1 MVSYTCAGA
10 SDSRFNF
17 GKAGYQRSMMDFRPI
32 LLILGMLLATLAIGM
47 CIPALVDAA
56 AGNPDW
62 QVFTISAGLT
72 LFVGVALT
80 LTSSTGR
87 VHLNVRQAFVM
98 TALSWLVMTIFAA
111 LPFMFSELKL
121 TYTDAFFEA
130 MSGITTTGSTVITGL
145 DHVPPGILL
154 WRGILQWLGGL
165 GIVVMAIAVMPMMG
179 VGGMQLFKVEAFD
192 AGEKVLPRAAQISV
206 ALVGIYAILTGL
218 WGVMLWATGMTPL
231 EATVHA
237 MTTIATGGFSTSDGS
252 VGHFDSWVVD
262 IIITFGMVVG
272 SLPFL
277 LFVQVIRGK
286 PLALWRDEQVRGFLT
301 IALSIVL
308 LVSVLLWFETGM
320 NPLQSLRYAA
330 FNVVSIMTGTGYATD
345 DYGLWGSF
353 ALPVFF
359 FVMFIG
365 GCAGSTTCGIKVF
378 RFQVLYAAA
387 SGQIRHLLQPRGV
400 FIPYYNHRP
409 ISDEVMISV
418 LSFFF
423 VFGLSFA
430 ALALG
435 LGMLGL
441 DFLTAVSS
449 AATAIANVGPGLGP
463 IVGPSGNFQS
473 LPDAAKWLMAAGM
486 LLGRLELFTI
496 LVLFSRTFWRG

>member
-1 MVSYTCAGA
+1 M
-10 SDSRFNF
+10 
-17 GKAGYQRSMMDFRPI
+17 
-32 LLILGMLLATLAIGM
+32 ILGVLLATLAFGM
-47 CIPALVDAA
+47 CIPALVDAVL
-56 AGNPDW
+56 GNPDW
-62 QVFTISAGLT
+62 QVFAVSAGLT
-72 LFVGVALT
+72 LFVGVSLT
-80 LTSSTGR
+80 LTSSSGR
-87 VHLNVRQAFVM
+87 VSLNVRQAFVM
-98 TALSWLVMTIFAA
+98 TTLSWLVLTIFAA
-111 LPFMFSELKL
+111 LPFMFSELRL
-121 TYTDAFFEA
+121 SYTDAFFEA

-145 DHVPPGILL
+145 DHAPPGILL

-179 VGGMQLFKVEAFD
+179 VGGMQMFKVEAFD
-192 AGEKVLPRAAQISV
+192 AGEKVLPRAAQISM
-206 ALVGIYAILTGL
+206 ALVLIYLILTAIWAVMM
-218 WGVMLWATGMTPL
+218 WGVGMTPF
-231 EATVHA
+231 ESTVHA

-252 VGHFDSWVVD
+252 VGHFDSWQVD
-262 IIITFGMVVG
+262 VIITLGMIVG

-277 LFVQVIRGK
+277 LFLQVLRGK
-286 PLALWRDEQVRGFLT
+286 PMLLWQDEQVRGF
-301 IALSIVL
+301 IAIAVSIVL
-308 LVSVLLWFETGM
+308 VVAALLWFETGM
-320 NPLQSLRYAA
+320 DPAQALRYSS
-330 FNVVSIMTGTGYATD
+330 FNVISIMTGTGYATD

-359 FVMFIG
+359 FIMFIG

-387 SGQIRHLLQPRGV
+387 RVQVRHLLQPHGV
-400 FIPYYNHRP
+400 FVPYYNRRP
-409 ISDEVMISV
+409 IPDEVIISV

-430 ALALG
+430 FLALG

-449 AATAIANVGPGLGP
+449 AATAISNVGPALGP
-463 IVGPSGNFQS
+463 IVGPSGTFQS